1 MSNNFAYFGNL
12 SDADVVIQAGEFPNF
27 KKIFV
32 HSSILKENSPYF
44 RVALST
50 TWAKK
55 EDEKIILKKPNI
67 TYVVFYIILEYFYT
81 KNLPLDQHDGSTI
94 LDLLIAS
101 DELLINELLVQI
113 QDHLINVKTEWLK
126 KNFST
131 VLHVAFKRETCKDL
145 QNYCMDKICWDP
157 KIIFDS
163 KEFLNFEDYILV
175 ALLNQE
181 NLQIEEIELWDYL
194 IKWGIVQLQQQKE
207 YFKEEKET
215 YINNTSD
222 DNNINNNDN
231 NDNNDNNNDTT
242 ITVNNNTTTNIT
254 ISIDLLNWNNQ
265 DLQDLGNILKECIPL
280 IRFSEFT
287 KGEFYDKIW
296 PLKDILPLELEQ
308 TITDFQ
314 NDPENFENFS
324 LLPPRKPIISIDSAL
339 IKPQQA
345 SKIPDWIEVQTNSP
359 NNSTRVRYEFKLL
372 LRGSRDGFTPKVFH
386 EKCDYKGPNVVVL
399 KIRGSGQIIGGYNPI
414 GWRSLKTK
422 RWQYTKDSFLF
433 SFGNRGNVDEAKLSR
448 VTPGNEAIYDDPS
461 FGPCFGKTDLDMRRQ
476 FNEENCSAKS
486 RCYRHAITNTPKFA
500 VDDYEVFQVLCHN
513 VSIGNRSFCNLM

>member
-1 MSNNFAYFGNL
+1 
-12 SDADVVIQAGEFPNF
+12 
-27 KKIFV
+27 
-32 HSSILKENSPYF
+32 
-44 RVALST
+44 
-50 TWAKK
+50 
-55 EDEKIILKKPNI
+55 
-67 TYVVFYIILEYFYT
+67 
-81 KNLPLDQHDGSTI
+81 LDQHDGSTI

-101 DELLINELLVQI
+101 DELLINELLVHI

-131 VLHVAFKRETCKDL
+131 VLHVVFERETCKDL

-175 ALLNQE
+175 ALLKQE

-194 IKWGIVQLQQQKE
+194 IKWGISQLQQQKE
-207 YFKEEKET
+207 YFSEEKEPNIT
-215 YINNTSD
+215 FN
-222 DNNINNNDN
+222 DNNINNN
-231 NDNNDNNNDTT
+231 NDKNDNNNDTT
-242 ITVNNNTTTNIT
+242 TTTTTDTANTTTNT
-254 ISIDLLNWNNQ
+254 TTTIDLLNWDEQ

-287 KGEFYDKIW
+287 SGEFYDRVW
-296 PLKDILPLELEQ
+296 PLKDILPLELRQ
-308 TITDFQ
+308 NIADFQ
-314 NDPENFENFS
+314 KHPENFS
-324 LLPPRKPIISIDSAL
+324 ILPPRKPIISINSEL

-345 SKIPDWIEVQTNSP
+345 SKIPDWIEVTSSP
-359 NNSTRVRYEFKLL
+359 DNPTRVRYEFKLL
-372 LRGSRDGFTPKVFH
+372 LRGSRDGFTPKIFH
-386 EKCDYKGPNVVVL
+386 EKCDHKGPNVVVL

-414 GWRSLKTK
+414 GWRSLMTK

-433 SFGNRGNVDEAKLSR
+433 SFGNRGNIDEAKLSR

-486 RCYRHAITNTPKFA
+486 RCYRHAITNTSKFA

-513 VSIGNRSFCNLM
+513 VSIGNKLLYSLI

>member
-67 TYVVFYIILEYFYT
+67 TYAVFYIILEYFYT

-242 ITVNNNTTTNIT
+242 ITI
-254 ISIDLLNWNNQ
+254 
-265 DLQDLGNILKECIPL
+265 
-280 IRFSEFT
+280 
-287 KGEFYDKIW
+287 YKIW
-296 PLKDILPLELEQ
+296 DILPLELEQ

-513 VSIGNRSFCNLM
+513 LKVQNNSL